1 MTVNAKKSNGETT
14 KDASYHGHR
23 RRLKQRFLT
32 QGGSALADY
41 EILEMLLFAAFPRR
55 DVKPLAKQILSKYN
69 GSLSAVLG
77 ASPERLKDIEGIGDS
92 AASSIKIVHEAALRM
107 LKEEHH
113 KRPVLSNWQSLNDY
127 LRITM
132 RHLPVEQ
139 FRVLFLNSKNE
150 LIADEVQQEGTI
162 NAAPVYPREIVR
174 RALDLSATAVIL
186 VHNHPSGNPEP
197 SPKDIEV
204 TKQVRKAL
212 DALSITLH
220 DHIIVGYG
228 KNQSLKSLGYL

>member
-1 MTVNAKKSNGETT
+1 MKRSSEGTT
-14 KDASYHGHR
+14 KEASLHHGHR
-23 RRLKQRFLT
+23 ARLRKRFLS
-32 QGGSALADY
+32 QGGEALADY
-41 EILEMLLFAAFPRR
+41 EVLEMLLFTAFPRG
-55 DVKPLAKQILSKYN
+55 DVKPLAKKILSRYN
-69 GSLSAVLG
+69 GSLSAALG

-92 AASSIKIVHEAALRM
+92 AACSLKIVHEAALRM
-107 LKEEHH
+107 LKEDHH
-113 KRPVLSNWQSLNDY
+113 RRPVLSNWQSLNDY
-127 LRITM
+127 LRIAM

-174 RALDLSATAVIL
+174 RALDLSATAIIL
-186 VHNHPSGNPEP
+186 VHNHPSGSPQP
-197 SPKDIEV
+197 SPSDIEV
-204 TKQVRKAL
+204 TKQVKKAA

-220 DHIIVGYG
+220 DHIVVGYG

>member
-1 MTVNAKKSNGETT
+1 MTVNTKNSDDTAKDT
-14 KDASYHGHR
+14 SYHGHR
-23 RRLKQRFLT
+23 NRLRKRFLS
-32 QGGSALADY
+32 QGAAALADY
-41 EILEMLLFAAFPRR
+41 EILEMLLFNAFPRR
-55 DVKPLAKQILSKYN
+55 DVKPLAKKILSRYN
-69 GSLSAVLG
+69 GSLSAVLS
-77 ASPERLKDIEGIGDS
+77 APPERLKDIEGIGDS
-92 AASSIKIVHEAALRM
+92 AACSLKIVHEAALRM

-113 KRPVLSNWQSLNDY
+113 RRPVLSNWQGLNDY
-127 LRITM
+127 LRVAM

-174 RALDLSATAVIL
+174 RALDLSATAIIL

-197 SPKDIEV
+197 SSKDIEV
-204 TKQVRKAL
+204 TKQVKKAA
-212 DALSITLH
+212 DALSIILH